1 MNIIIKIKI
10 FVKTFNFTII
20 IRKYINIHIYKCLMK
35 YTCQTSPKQKYK
47 NDQTNVEKLT
57 DFRGPKVNLAREV
70 YVMSSF
76 TGVALRRQDTRERRR
91 TNYIKG
97 PHTVYEEEGTSRR
110 GVRQRVARAKY
121 IRLRRDYAGG
131 FTLRPALNRS
141 FRMKRIGGSTASS
154 TWVVARDWAERV
166 SARVRG
172 FRDSSRF
179 NSSPHLFD

>member
-10 FVKTFNFTII
+10 FVKTSDFTII
-20 IRKYINIHIYKCLMK
+20 ISRKYINIHIYKCLMK
-35 YTCQTSPKQKYK
+35 YTRQTSPKQKYK
-47 NDQTNVEKLT
+47 NDQTNVEKLA
-57 DFRGPKVNLAREV
+57 DFRGPIFLPKVNLAREV

-97 PHTVYEEEGTSRR
+97 PHTVYEGEGTSRR

-154 TWVVARDWAERV
+154 TWVVARD
-166 SARVRG
+166 
-172 FRDSSRF
+172 
-179 NSSPHLFD
+179 